1 MTLWNYGRKLDFLLK
16 ETKKT
21 VGGRGFAY
29 NTADEESELTKYT
42 YFGM

>member
-16 ETKKT
+16 EKKP

-29 NTADEESELTKYT
+29 NTADEESELTKDI